1 MSNSGRGGRGSQG
14 SCMHQLFRSGFVHS
28 GFPSSRFPAR
38 KQTLALT
45 WAAPVPSA
53 SNWAGTSKFSPDSNW
68 HSELNGLQPFTPVE
82 ALALASS
89 LPFFYLRYSL
99 AIPQFFVGLLFLM
112 CLWVPPLTFWQT
124 FCTVPCYCKPGAFI
138 PNEEFPGKRKKKEI
152 NNR

>member
-1 MSNSGRGGRGSQG
+1 MSNLGRGGRGSQG

-28 GFPSSRFPAR
+28 GFPSSYFPAR

-45 WAAPVPSA
+45 WVAPVPSA
-53 SNWAGTSKFSPDSNW
+53 SDWAGTSKFSPDSNW

-82 ALALASS
+82 TLALASS

-112 CLWVPPLTFWQT
+112 YLWVFLPWLFDRHFAQCPV
-124 FCTVPCYCKPGAFI
+124 TVSQVLLSLMNSFLEK
-138 PNEEFPGKRKKKEI
+138 EKKRNKQ
-152 NNR
+152 